1 MNGDDQKNENVWI
14 ELKNEAMLPLLPQID
29 NLLVHSKVS
38 TKINPISKFESND
51 KKYDNLCHLLLL
63 TVGVKKKEPTNRR
76 AYSIIGVLKI
86 GHIVFKS

>member
-38 TKINPISKFESND
+38 TKINLISKFESND
-51 KKYDNLCHLLLL
+51 KK
-63 TVGVKKKEPTNRR
+63 K
-76 AYSIIGVLKI
+76 
-86 GHIVFKS
+86 